1 MKKAYA
7 DRKTVNHRH
16 PQHANVK
23 IRVEETSCF
32 LSLFNNH
39 VKNRKAEII
48 CSDGSSCFAEY
59 LPYSLP
65 QLPPLIPVSNLPIL
79 SEGQL
84 VHDVV
89 TKLRSS
95 PDGPLFAD
103 FVYCCHIMKEKD
115 AGSRAQALPYSNE
128 RIPFA
133 ESCLCET

>member
-1 MKKAYA
+1 MKKASG

-16 PQHANVK
+16 LQHVNVK

-39 VKNRKAEII
+39 VKNRKAETI
-48 CSDGSSCFAEY
+48 CSDGSSCFIEY
-59 LPYSLP
+59 LPYSMP
-65 QLPPLIPVSNLPIL
+65 HFSVTDSCKPSSIPRK
-79 SEGQL
+79 GQL
-84 VHDVV
+84 AHDVV

-95 PDGPLFAD
+95 PDGPLSKD
-103 FVYCCHIMKEKD
+103 FVCCCHIMKETD
-115 AGSRAQALPYSNE
+115 ARSRAHALPYSNA